1 MGKMEILYGGAAG
14 GGKTDWL
21 LMEALRYAAVEGYSA
36 LLLRRTYPQLSQAD
50 GLVERSKEWLMASP
64 AKWSEG
70 KQTWTFPSNATLRFG
85 HLQHEDDKYNYQGG
99 AYQFVGFDELTQFS
113 ESQYLYLFSRVR
125 RLEGSPLPVRIRSA
139 SNPGGVG
146 HDWVRQRFI
155 VETSPER
162 IFVPARLDENPY
174 LDRVRYEEALNHLHP
189 YERAQLLRGD
199 WDAKPPG
206 SRFQR
211 DWFNIVDTV
220 PFDTHKIVRAWD
232 LAATEP
238 KAGENPDWTV
248 GALMSLDK
256 QGKVL
261 IQDIKRYQIKPGD
274 IDTLM
279 LRCAR
284 QDPEG
289 TVIHIEE
296 EPGSAGKIASEHFR
310 KLLKGYT
317 AKFNKPTGP
326 KPVRANPVASY
337 AEGGL
342 ISILRAPWNEEM
354 LREFEMFTGVKG
366 EDAHDDQVDAVS
378 LGFAKLCL
386 KKGVSPRDLYGGD
399 SAQLR

>member
-21 LMEALRYAAVEGYSA
+21 LMEALRYVAIDGYSA

-50 GLVERSKEWLMASP
+50 GLIERSKEWLMSTP

-70 KQTWTFPSNATLRFG
+70 RQTWTFPNGSTLRFG
-85 HLQHEDDKYNYQGG
+85 HLQHEHDKYNYQGG

-125 RLEGSPLPVRIRSA
+125 RLEGSPLPIRVRSA

-146 HDWVRQRFI
+146 HDWVRTRFI

-162 IFVPARLDENPY
+162 LFVPALMHENPY
-174 LDRVRYEEALNHLHP
+174 LDRVRYEEALMHLHP

-211 DWFNIVDTV
+211 DWFGIIDTV
-220 PFDTHKIVRAWD
+220 PYDTKKIVRAWD

-238 KAGENPDWTV
+238 KPGENPDWTV
-248 GALMSLDK
+248 GALMSLSS
-256 QGKVL
+256 QSKVL
-261 IQDIKRYQIKPGD
+261 IQDIKRAQIKPGD
-274 IDTLM
+274 IDTLI

-284 QDPEG
+284 QDPDG
-289 TVIHIEE
+289 TVIYIEE

-317 AKFNKPTGP
+317 VHFNKPTGP

-342 ISILRAPWNEEM
+342 VSILRASWNEEM

-366 EDAHDDQVDAVS
+366 EDANDDQVDAVS

-386 KKGVSPRDLYGGD
+386 KKGVSPKDLYGGD
-399 SAQLR
+399 SAQL